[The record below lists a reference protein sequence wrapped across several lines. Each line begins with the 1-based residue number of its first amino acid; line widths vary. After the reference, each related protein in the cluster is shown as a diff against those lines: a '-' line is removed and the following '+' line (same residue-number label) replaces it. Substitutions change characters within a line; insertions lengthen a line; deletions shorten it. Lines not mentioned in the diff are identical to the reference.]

1 VTSPDSP
8 KDPSNLVALS
18 QFRARLARGQ
28 RARRSEEIFASD
40 DPPATI
46 SALPP
51 DEFFYVIHELG
62 FPDAMEILVH
72 GTPEQIQAV
81 LDFSVWDRD
90 RVAMVPSDEWLA
102 ALVEAPVE
110 VLGKW
115 AQGIDVELLAFL
127 IRQRCRIY
135 DLSLEEV
142 PDEIESPLWN
152 SPDRL
157 FTLEFVGDQDQVR
170 MTQHLVDSLY
180 RYSPDLMRRLLVGM
194 RSENDAE
201 MEETAYRWRAG
212 RMADL
217 GFVDFQEALVAYQ
230 ELDPTTVR
238 IGSERAPSVRSQS
251 EPVDDVHLRLPMVV
265 TERLSGKTPFARAVA
280 GLQTREEAAEL
291 HYALVALCNRVLSAD
306 QVNPSDEE
314 AIRGVLD
321 RLSATL
327 DLAIEFLARGDS
339 EREVAAVRSI
349 PILTLHR
356 LGVSLI
362 GKLRRLAIALRR
374 KNPFAALAP
383 ALDIFET
390 EDAEILAS
398 LTRTRPLFPRLI
410 DEPPA
415 AGQRPFA
422 TLADIAKATRAVE
435 RAAAAIEL
443 VTGLGIRPAQL
454 SPEALHRLV
463 ETSSAA
469 DAPKKALDPAAI
481 DAGVLARNVLV
492 TRLLGGAASGLTLLP
507 KATVEKFKQ
516 NLNSGEKLP
525 ETAHLQATEILH
537 EASRSKRLDGLQAE
551 VAGRWVQ
558 SLCPLA
564 PILGYEKP

>member
-1 VTSPDSP
+1 VTPPDSP
-8 KDPSNLVALS
+8 QDPSNLVALS

-46 SALPP
+46 AALPP

-81 LDFSVWDRD
+81 LDFSLWDRD
-90 RVAMVPSDEWLA
+90 RVAMTASDEWLA

-110 VLGKW
+110 ALGKW

-142 PDEIESPLWN
+142 PDEVESPLWN

-157 FTLEFVGDQDQVR
+157 FTLEFLGDQDQVR
-170 MTQHLVDSLY
+170 VTQHLVDALY

-217 GFVDFQEALVAYQ
+217 GFVDFQEALLAYQ
-230 ELDPTTVR
+230 ELDPTAVH
-238 IGSERAPSVRSQS
+238 IGSERTPSVRSQS

-306 QVNPSDEE
+306 QINPSDEE

-356 LGVSLI
+356 LGTSLI

-374 KNPFAALAP
+374 KNPFAVLAP

-398 LTRTRPLFPRLI
+398 LTRTRPLFPQLL
-410 DEPPA
+410 DEPAA

-454 SPEALHRLV
+454 SPETLHLLV
-463 ETSSAA
+463 ETSAP

-492 TRLLGGAASGLTLLP
+492 TRLLGGAESGLTLLP
-507 KATVEKFKQ
+507 EASVKKFKK

-525 ETAHLQATEILH
+525 ELAHLKATEIMR
-537 EASRSKRLDGLQAE
+537 EASRSKRLDGVQGE
-551 VAGRWVQ
+551 VAGRWVE
-558 SLCPLA
+558 SLSPLA
-564 PILGYEKP
+564 PVLGYDKP

>member
-1 VTSPDSP
+1 MT
-8 KDPSNLVALS
+8 A
-18 QFRARLARGQ
+18 
-28 RARRSEEIFASD
+28 
-40 DPPATI
+40 
-46 SALPP
+46 
-51 DEFFYVIHELG
+51 
-62 FPDAMEILVH
+62 
-72 GTPEQIQAV
+72 
-81 LDFSVWDRD
+81 
-90 RVAMVPSDEWLA
+90 SDEWLA

-362 GKLRRLAIALRR
+362 GKLRRLAIAACR
-374 KNPFAALAP
+374 
-383 ALDIFET
+383 
-390 EDAEILAS
+390 
-398 LTRTRPLFPRLI
+398 
-410 DEPPA
+410 
-415 AGQRPFA
+415 
-422 TLADIAKATRAVE
+422 
-435 RAAAAIEL
+435 
-443 VTGLGIRPAQL
+443 
-454 SPEALHRLV
+454 
-463 ETSSAA
+463 
-469 DAPKKALDPAAI
+469 
-481 DAGVLARNVLV
+481 
-492 TRLLGGAASGLTLLP
+492 
-507 KATVEKFKQ
+507 
-516 NLNSGEKLP
+516 
-525 ETAHLQATEILH
+525 
-537 EASRSKRLDGLQAE
+537 
-551 VAGRWVQ
+551 
-558 SLCPLA
+558 
-564 PILGYEKP
+564 